1 MIFKCPR
8 CGGSMRREKF
18 VLDTWLDSG
27 MAHTASIDGLRN
39 RELFKKLFPYD
50 FITEAIDQTRGWFY
64 TLLFTS
70 TLLYGQPPYKT
81 VLNQG
86 HVMDAEGKKMSKSKG
101 NVIWAIDMMKK
112 YGADPLRLYLSIKA
126 APWENMNFVESE
138 VGQVIQDLNILWNV
152 FSFAETYFKLD
163 RFDPERITV
172 ESIWRHLRPEDRW
185 IISKVNSLTRFV
197 TSSLKSLNIHSA
209 VRALRSFILD
219 DLSRLYVRAVRRRV
233 WIEEETWDKLAVY
246 ATLYYVLKR
255 LTLILAPI
263 IPHLAEKLFQAL
275 RLRDDPESVHLA
287 RWPRVDER
295 FVDEE
300 LEDEMEIAR
309 STISEILHLRQRHGR
324 KLRWPVKSIILS
336 PLSPRAKKAL
346 ESLRDFIRSQVNAL
360 ELRILDV
367 GERPEGM
374 SLIVKPV
381 YERLGPK
388 LGKDLAEVVER
399 LKQVDG
405 EVVQRELSSSGSFKL
420 MLSGGKVVELIEGDM
435 AFEER
440 LPENLAGEKGRFTE
454 IYLDLTETKEIVAQS
469 LAKEVIRRVQI
480 MRKEMDLMVSDYI
493 DSEIILEDEERAK
506 LLEMMREFIKEETR
520 SKQLKIVVG
529 RGEAEGYAKDW
540 MIEGEKVRIVLRKA

>member
-1 MIFKCPR
+1 
-8 CGGSMRREKF
+8 
-18 VLDTWLDSG
+18 

-39 RELFKKLFPYD
+39 RDLFKKLFPYD

-70 TLLYGQPPYKT
+70 TLLYGQPPYRT

-101 NVIWAIDMMKK
+101 NVIWAMDMMRK

-138 VGQVIQDLNILWNV
+138 VDQVIQDLNILWNV

-209 VRALRSFILD
+209 VRALRSFIVD

-255 LTLILAPI
+255 LTLISAPI
-263 IPHLAEKLFQAL
+263 IPYLAEKLYQDL

-287 RWPRVDER
+287 RWPRVDEK
-295 FVDEE
+295 FIDEE

-309 STISEILHLRQRHGR
+309 CTISETLHLRQRHGR

-336 PLSPRAKKAL
+336 PLSPRSKKAL
-346 ESLRDFIRSQVNAL
+346 ESLRDFIKSQVNAL

-420 MLSGGKVVELIEGDM
+420 MLGGGRVVELVEGDV
-435 AFEER
+435 AFEEK
-440 LPENLAGEKGRFTE
+440 LPENLAGEKGRFAE
-454 IYLDLTETKEIVAQS
+454 IYLDLTETKEIAAQS
-469 LAKEVIRRVQI
+469 LAKEVIRRIQI

-493 DSEIILEDEERAK
+493 DSEIMLEDEEKAK
-506 LLEMMREFIKEETR
+506 LLETMREFIKEETR
-520 SKQLKIVVG
+520 SKELKIIVG
-529 RGEAEGYAKDW
+529 RGEAKGYAKDW
-540 MIEGEKVRIVLRKA
+540 MIEGEPVKIVLRKA